1 MPAKRVKLFGGRI
14 VEIKSVLL
22 PNGNLVISRRMAHDR
37 NMVDWVEVAPGTS
50 DHKRWLPV
58 AVKEADP
65 RSTPE
70 YKTWRAQIEATPEY
84 QEWLS
89 KQ

>member
-1 MPAKRVKLFGGRI
+1 MPAKYVKMHTGRV

-22 PNGNLVISRRMAHDR
+22 PSGNLVVPRRMEHDR
-37 NMVDWVEVAPGTS
+37 KIVDWIEVVPGTS

-70 YKTWRAQIEATPEY
+70 YKAFRTWVEASPEY